1 MEAKAFVL
9 MPYYRTRSDL
19 FKKSLT
25 SFLKQDYQNKKL
37 VIYVD
42 NEIRCEKELIRIL
55 EGLKKE
61 QKKQITLINGKRHIG
76 VAKARNGLLWYVR
89 KHISDDDY
97 IFLLDSDDEYTD
109 NKAIS
114 RVINSMTKHKADV
127 AVLNFKYG
135 FFDGKTEDAGL
146 KKTREET
153 SAIAR
158 KYSKPHSFEPS
169 KDLSTLTSL
178 GWTRVYKS
186 KTFKKLP
193 VVQKTGKY
201 EDFVYMAPFCFDNIK
216 VVGVTIPSIKFNK
229 YSSSTT
235 SMRTEKDCEDVVDR
249 LNELKRSYRKMCAEM
264 GEKLPIHKKIIFSK
278 CLENFINT
286 KLEQYRIIFKNYDN
300 SHKTQLSEKFLEAI
314 NNKMTVKEKKQ
325 CQM

>member
-1 MEAKAFVL
+1 
-9 MPYYRTRSDL
+9 MPYYRTRSGL
-19 FKKSLT
+19 FEKSLT
-25 SFLKQDYQNKKL
+25 SFLEQDYQNKKL

-42 NEIRCEKELIRIL
+42 NEISCEKELIGIL
-55 EGLKKE
+55 EGLNKE
-61 QKKQITLINGKRHIG
+61 QKKQITLIGGKGHIG
-76 VAKARNGLLWYVR
+76 VAKARNELLQYV
-89 KHISDDDY
+89 KGHASDDDY

-109 NKAIS
+109 NEVIS
-114 RVINSMTKHKADV
+114 RIIHSMTKHKADV

-153 SAIAR
+153 SAIAQ
-158 KYSKPHSFEPS
+158 KYSEPHFFEPS

-178 GWTRVYKS
+178 GWTRVYKG
-186 KTFKKLP
+186 KIFKELP
-193 VVQKTGKY
+193 IVKNTGKY
-201 EDFVYMAPFCFDNIK
+201 EDFVYMTPFCFDNIK

-249 LNELKRSYRKMCAEM
+249 LNELKTSYTKMCAEM
-264 GEKLPIHKKIIFSK
+264 EKKLPIYKKIIFSK

-286 KLEQYRIIFKNYDN
+286 KLEQYRIIFENYDN
-300 SHKTQLSEKFLEAI
+300 SHKTQLSKKFLEAI